1 MPKSV
6 PFADCTKS
14 TCFAHF
20 EGKCMCLTNNKFKG
34 NCPFYKTTEENK
46 QQAIKVKERLERIG
60 FMEAAK
66 SKYGGMNYELE

>member
-20 EGKCMCLTNNKFKG
+20 EGKCMCL
-34 NCPFYKTTEENK
+34 TTEENK

-66 SKYGGMNYELE
+66 SKYGGMNYELD